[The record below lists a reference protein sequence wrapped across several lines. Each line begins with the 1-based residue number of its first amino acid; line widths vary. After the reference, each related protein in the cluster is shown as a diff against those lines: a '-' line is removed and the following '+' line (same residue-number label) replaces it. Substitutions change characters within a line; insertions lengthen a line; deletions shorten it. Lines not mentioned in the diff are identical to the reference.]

1 MKSKALTMI
10 GIAVVFGGA
19 SLFAAE
25 LWLKNQAAARVQP
38 VAEVAPVQ
46 PAIRFETIVVA
57 TEPLRFGM
65 QLDRGSLDEIP
76 WPQEQ
81 LPEGAFSTID
91 ELIASGDRVVV
102 SPIEANEPILLAK
115 LSGPDGRA
123 TLSNLLTPGMRAVT
137 ISTDEIAG
145 VGGFITP
152 GDRIDVVLTR
162 DQGTAQTGSGRAS
175 NRPGA
180 TVTSQVVVQNARVL
194 TVGQE
199 ADERQ
204 TSPQLAN
211 SVTIEVNSVDAQK
224 IALARTIG
232 TLSLSLRP
240 VAEDGKAEGGITTI
254 SAFGDSFGETISE
267 TVGNIFDSVNE
278 PEEPAFGTVIVTRGM
293 EPQSYRVSKE
303 KEKKQEQ

>member
-1 MKSKALTMI
+1 MI

-25 LWLKNQAAARVQP
+25 LWLKSQAAARVQP
-38 VAEVAPVQ
+38 VAEAAPVQ
-46 PAIRFETIVVA
+46 PAVRFETIVVA
-57 TEPLRFGM
+57 TAPFRFGM
-65 QLDRGSLDEIP
+65 PLDRAKLSEIP

-91 ELIASGDRVVV
+91 ELIASGDRVVL
-102 SPIEANEPILLAK
+102 SPIEANEPVLLAK
-115 LSGPDGRA
+115 LSGADGRA

-137 ISTDEIAG
+137 VSTDEIAG

-162 DQGTAQTGSGRAS
+162 DQGTAQSASGNGS

-180 TVTSQVVVQNARVL
+180 TITSQVVVENARVL
-194 TVGQE
+194 TVGQD

-204 TSPQLAN
+204 TSPQVAN
-211 SVTIEVNSVDAQK
+211 SVTIEVNTVDAQK

-232 TLSLSLRP
+232 TLSLSLRSA
-240 VAEDGKAEGGITTI
+240 AEDGKTNDGITTI
-254 SAFGDSFGETISE
+254 SAFGDSFSAKIGEAAGS
-267 TVGNIFDSVNE
+267 IFGSLNT
-278 PEEPAFGTVIVTRGM
+278 PEEPKFETVIVTRGL
-293 EPQSYRVSKE
+293 EPQSYQVSRE
-303 KEKKQEQ
+303 KEEDKKK